1 MGWVF
6 FFFFK
11 KGLVTGLVK
20 TVRFFFFFFLGVCG
34 NWAGEAWA
42 FKIFFFFKWQVGL
55 VFLYGLKQVC
65 IKSETRR

>member
-1 MGWVF
+1 MGWGLVKKLGWVF
-6 FFFFK
+6 FFFKK

-42 FKIFFFFKWQVGL
+42 FKIFFFLNGKLGWYFFMG
-55 VFLYGLKQVC
+55 
-65 IKSETRR
+65 